1 MINKFYRSALILV
14 ALGMFVSA
22 PKADARPSQAG
33 HVHEAV
39 MHAQD
44 AVDHG
49 KQGDAK
55 GLVKEAKRSL
65 YHAERGGHNN
75 PQLAAGIIYLKE
87 AIKHGIAGHAD
98 IAKEHAEVA
107 LTHLTEADENK

>member
-1 MINKFYRSALILV
+1 MISKLYRNALILV
-14 ALGMFVSA
+14 VLGMFVSV
-22 PKADARPSQAG
+22 PMVNARPPKAG
-33 HVHEAV
+33 HVHDAV

-87 AIKHGIAGHAD
+87 AIYAWEKGPRRPRQGTCRSCSHASD
-98 IAKEHAEVA
+98 
-107 LTHLTEADENK
+107 

>member
-1 MINKFYRSALILV
+1 MISKLYRNALILV
-14 ALGMFVSA
+14 VLGMFVSV
-22 PKADARPSQAG
+22 PMVNARPSPAG
-33 HVHEAV
+33 HVHDAV

-55 GLVKEAKRSL
+55 GLVKEAQRSL
-65 YHAERGGHNN
+65 YHADRGGHNN

-87 AIKHGIAGHAD
+87 AITHGKAGHAD
-98 IAKEHAEVA
+98 LAREHAETA
-107 LTHLTEADENK
+107 LMHLTEAEVKK

>member
-1 MINKFYRSALILV
+1 MISKLYRNALILV
-14 ALGMFVSA
+14 VLGMFVSV
-22 PKADARPSQAG
+22 PMVNARPPKAG
-33 HVHEAV
+33 HVHDAV

-87 AIKHGIAGHAD
+87 AITHGKKGHAD
-98 IAKEHAEVA
+98 LAREHVEVA
-107 LTHLTEADENK
+107 LTHLTEAEVKK

>member
-1 MINKFYRSALILV
+1 MFSKLCRSALILV
-14 ALGMFVSA
+14 VLGMFVSV
-22 PKADARPSQAG
+22 PMVNARPPKAG
-33 HVHEAV
+33 HVHDAV

-87 AIKHGIAGHAD
+87 AITHGNKGHVD
-98 IAKEHAEVA
+98 LAKEHAETA
-107 LTHLTEADENK
+107 LTHLTEAEVKK

>member
-1 MINKFYRSALILV
+1 MISKLYRNALILV
-14 ALGMFVSA
+14 VLGMFVSV
-22 PKADARPSQAG
+22 PMVNARPPKAG
-33 HVHEAV
+33 HVHDAV

-44 AVDHG
+44 AVDDG

-87 AIKHGIAGHAD
+87 AITHGKKGHAD
-98 IAKEHAEVA
+98 LAKEHAEAA
-107 LTHLTEADENK
+107 LTHLTEAEVKK